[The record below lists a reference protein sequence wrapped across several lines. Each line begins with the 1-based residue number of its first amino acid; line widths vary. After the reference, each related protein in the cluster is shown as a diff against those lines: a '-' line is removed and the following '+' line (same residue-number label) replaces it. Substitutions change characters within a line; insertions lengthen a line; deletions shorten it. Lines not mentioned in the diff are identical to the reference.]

1 MFIMEFY
8 KTNKREYVKP
18 VGEIIYLAA
27 GLLQKLSGNAGS
39 VGAGEGAGDT
49 RKEWLKEENEHSW
62 GD

>member
-1 MFIMEFY
+1 MFTMENY

-27 GLLQKLSGNAGS
+27 GLLQKLSGNAGNI
-39 VGAGEGAGDT
+39 GAGEGAGDT
-49 RKEWLKEENEHSW
+49 RKEWFEEENEHSW

>member
-1 MFIMEFY
+1 MENY

-18 VGEIIYLAA
+18 VGEIIYLAV

-49 RKEWLKEENEHSW
+49 RKE
-62 GD
+62 

>member
-1 MFIMEFY
+1 MRF
-8 KTNKREYVKP
+8 K
-18 VGEIIYLAA
+18 
-27 GLLQKLSGNAGS
+27 KLMKERFLNRIEVGS

>member
-1 MFIMEFY
+1 MECY
-8 KTNKREYVKP
+8 KTNKRAYVKP

-49 RKEWLKEENEHSW
+49 RKEWLKEEHDHSW
-62 GD
+62 ED